1 MPIIAA
7 LDSAQWTWLAASIG
21 AFFVLEMAFTTAI
34 RRAAEQKSGVA
45 KAFRATRNL
54 LLPLLLAF
62 TLMRFAFGLALDSN
76 PLRIV
81 ETLTWVAGIHV
92 ALSLANATMFGQR
105 INPGWRGRM
114 PKLFFDI
121 TRALILMIGVS
132 FVLAGVWGTD
142 LSGLVATLGV
152 TSLVLG
158 FALQETLGNLIAGIA
173 VLFERPFQIGDW
185 IKVGDLIG
193 KVHEINWRSVRV
205 RTRPHDLVVV
215 PHSIIAK
222 EKITNFSQPTLAHA
236 EYPKLGF
243 SYEDPPNKVK
253 RVLLAVALNTRGVLA
268 DPAPEVRVTN
278 YGDFAI
284 EYTLRFMIE
293 DYERLPQIMNAFH
306 SQVWYAARRNGLTIP
321 FPTQTVYE
329 TRMPLRNA
337 PPRIADPA
345 TAIQNIPVFV
355 PLGRE
360 ELEEIARDAVV
371 QDFGKGERVVHQ
383 GDPGD
388 ALYVITEGTTV
399 VSVRDDQGTEK
410 EVARLGRGE
419 FFGEMAL
426 LTGEPRNASVTA
438 VDDITVL
445 VIHKDSLQNMLG
457 RRPALAEEM
466 AQIVEARRQ
475 GLRAIRDMQDL
486 SQERKA
492 QIREGT
498 SFLVQRIKRF
508 FGI

>member
-1 MPIIAA
+1 MPILGA
-7 LDSAQWTWLAASIG
+7 LDTTQWTWLLASC
-21 AFFVLEMAFTTAI
+21 AVFVLLVLAFTSAI
-34 RRAAEQKSGVA
+34 RRASAQKSGVTN
-45 KAFRATRNL
+45 AFRATRNL
-54 LLPLLLAF
+54 LLPLLLAYV
-62 TLMRFAFGLALDSN
+62 LMARSFDLDGSTAI
-76 PLRIV
+76 RIV
-81 ETLTWVAGIHV
+81 ETLAWIAGIHV
-92 ALSLANATMFGQR
+92 ALSLANATMFSQR
-105 INPGWRGRM
+105 VSPGWRGRM

-121 TRALILMIGVS
+121 ARALILVIGVW
-132 FVLAGVWGTD
+132 FVLAGVWGSD

-152 TSLVLG
+152 TSVVLG

-268 DPAPEVRVTN
+268 DPTPEVRVTN

-284 EYTLRFMIE
+284 EYTVRFMIE
-293 DYERLPQIMNAFH
+293 DYEKLPQILNAFY
-306 SQVWYAARRNGLTIP
+306 SQIWYAARRNGLSIP

-329 TRMPLRNA
+329 TRLPFRTA
-337 PPRIADPA
+337 PPRIADPTA
-345 TAIQNIPVFV
+345 TIQNIPVFV
-355 PLGRE
+355 PLVRE
-360 ELEEIARDAVV
+360 DLEEIARDAIV
-371 QDFGKGERVVHQ
+371 QDFGKAERIVHQ

-388 ALYVITEGTTV
+388 ALYIITDGTAV

-410 EVARLGRGE
+410 EVARLSRGE

-426 LTGEPRNASVTA
+426 LTGEPRTASVTA
-438 VDDITVL
+438 FDDLTVL
-445 VIHKDSLQNMLG
+445 VIHKEALQTMLQ
-457 RRPALAEEM
+457 RKPALAEEI
-466 AQIVEARRQ
+466 AQIVEVRRQ
-475 GLRAIRDMQDL
+475 GLRAIRDMKDL
-486 SQERKA
+486 SQERRA

-498 SFLVQRIKRF
+498 SVLAQRIKAF